1 MDCQLGQQAWTEF
14 SWKDRRSTRVVPRR
28 STQTCTKEIRRS
40 ARPNTPPTVLSSS
53 PRYLTTLIPLPW
65 CRYRCGG
72 TLPLS
77 TRRSAR
83 ITYTQKQQFST
94 SEAAGCHFQSK
105 QTLMIISLR
114 QRAFQA
120 VPPSTASSGVGAE
133 AATHAA
139 SIYRKHANWGVVYF
153 MPLEG
158 WREDRQHPLSVVR
171 QLLVSHPKMGQLSD
185 PM

>member
-1 MDCQLGQQAWTEF
+1 MDCQLGQQSWPEF
-14 SWKDRRSTRVVPRR
+14 SWPDRRSTRVVPGR
-28 STQTCTKEIRRS
+28 STQTCTKEMRRS

-158 WREDRQHPLSVVR
+158 WREDRQHP
-171 QLLVSHPKMGQLSD
+171 
-185 PM
+185 

>member
-1 MDCQLGQQAWTEF
+1 MRSKNGLPTRTAIMARVFLARQ
-14 SWKDRRSTRVVPRR
+14 RSTRVVPRR

-53 PRYLTTLIPLPW
+53 PRYLPTLIPLPW
-65 CRYRCGG
+65 CRNRCGG
-72 TLPLS
+72 PLPLS

-94 SEAAGCHFQSK
+94 SEAAGCLFQTK
-105 QTLMIISLR
+105 QTLMIISRR
-114 QRAFQA
+114 QRVFQA

-139 SIYRKHANWGVVYF
+139 SIYTKKQTTHMISGTAITRVIGGMERN
-153 MPLEG
+153 
-158 WREDRQHPLSVVR
+158 RQHP
-171 QLLVSHPKMGQLSD
+171 
-185 PM
+185 